1 MKLKTF
7 DEFMNSI
14 SDDELDEISQDAI
27 MTANENPESN
37 FSTQLVT
44 ASFFMSTR
52 LLRRYHEWLSE
63 QFEQIP

>member
-7 DEFMNSI
+7 DEFLDSI
-14 SDDELDEISQDAI
+14 SDDEFAKISKDAEIAVS
-27 MTANENPESN
+27 ENPETN
-37 FSTQLVT
+37 FSTKLAS

-63 QFEQIP
+63 QFEQVP